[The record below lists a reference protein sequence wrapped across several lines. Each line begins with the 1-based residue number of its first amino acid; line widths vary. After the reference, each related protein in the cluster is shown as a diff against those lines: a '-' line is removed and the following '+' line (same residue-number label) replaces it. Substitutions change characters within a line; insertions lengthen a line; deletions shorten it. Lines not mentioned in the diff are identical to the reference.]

1 MSDGHPAEP
10 EQSGNDPAPGT
21 ASTAVPGDAGGS
33 RAQSRSLWLRRTL
46 NLSQKEAVASAT
58 MTATGDNFFNAFA
71 IFLQASALQ
80 MGWLTAI
87 PQLFGALCQILSAW
101 LGNYLPRKPMVV
113 ATAVLQ
119 TVVVVG
125 LVVLAVAQPEQGVW
139 WLILLAVM
147 YFGCINFIQPQW
159 RAWMGSI
166 VPQRRRGAF
175 FASRTRLTMMAS
187 LLVFAGGGALLS
199 LSETA
204 GVVWLGFATL
214 FAVAAT
220 GRLISSRLLHLMH
233 DPDPRPHRERRKGF
247 LNSIRQLRASLH
259 DKTFRDYSFFVAGM
273 QGVVAISAPFF
284 AVYMLRDLHF
294 TYFEY
299 SLNAIAS
306 IVTQF
311 LTLSFWGRFTD
322 RFGNRIVMQFCCLTI
337 PVIPVLW
344 MISPDFYYLLLVQV
358 VSGLVWSG
366 FSLSTAN
373 YLYDIR
379 PQRSDFAVY
388 AAAQSALTA
397 VAIFAGATLGG
408 LIAAG
413 APVLF
418 EWLGFLQ
425 SWMRSPLF
433 VVFFVTAIL
442 RTVVALWFLPRA
454 NEPVPR
460 RRPKVLQ
467 LILRVSRFNAITG
480 VSLDW
485 LSVTR
490 KPSAHKKTASTD
502 SFDTDP
508 EPQDE

>member
-1 MSDGHPAEP
+1 MSSDHQPQQP
-10 EQSGNDPAPGT
+10 ELSADH
-21 ASTAVPGDAGGS
+21 ASEASELLPVS
-33 RAQSRSLWLRRTL
+33 RALSRTTWLRRTL

-80 MGWLTAI
+80 MGCLTAI
-87 PQLFGALCQILSAW
+87 PQLFGALFQILSAW
-101 LGNYLPRKPMVV
+101 LGDYLPRKPMVV
-113 ATAVLQ
+113 VAAAFQTAV
-119 TVVVVG
+119 VAC
-125 LVVLAVAQPEQGVW
+125 LAALAIIRPANSVW
-139 WLILLAVM
+139 WLIFLAIF
-147 YFGCINFIQPQW
+147 YFSCINFIQPQW

-187 LLVFAGGGALLS
+187 LLIFTGGGALLTA
-199 LSETA
+199 SERA
-204 GVVWLGFATL
+204 GYVWLGFAAL
-214 FAVAAT
+214 FSIAAV
-220 GRLISSRLLHLMH
+220 GRLFSSRLMHQMH
-233 DPDPRPHRERRKGF
+233 DPDPRPHPERRRGF
-247 LNSIRQLRASLH
+247 LPSMRQLLASLH

-284 AVYMLRDLHF
+284 AVYMLRDLQF
-294 TYFEY
+294 SYFEY

-344 MISPDFYYLLLVQV
+344 MISPDFYYLLMVQV

-379 PQRSDFAVY
+379 PHRSDFAVY
-388 AAAQSALTA
+388 AAVQSSLSAI
-397 VAIFAGATLGG
+397 AIFAGAMLGG

-413 APVLF
+413 APLLF
-418 EWLGFLQ
+418 EAFGFLD
-425 SWMRSPLF
+425 SWMNSPLF

-454 NEPVPR
+454 NEPLAR

-490 KPSAHKKTASTD
+490 KSSRKKNNPEQD
-502 SFDTDP
+502 HDP
-508 EPQDE
+508 ES

>member
-1 MSDGHPAEP
+1 MSADNEPQPRGEP
-10 EQSGNDPAPGT
+10 EQSSSDLTAQQPAKR
-21 ASTAVPGDAGGS
+21 ALS
-33 RAQSRSLWLRRTL
+33 RTTWLRRTL

-71 IFLQASALQ
+71 IFLQANALQ

-101 LGNYLPRKPMVV
+101 LGDYLPRKPMVV
-113 ATAVLQ
+113 IAAAFQ
-119 TVVVVG
+119 TFIVAC
-125 LVVLAVAQPEQGVW
+125 LALLAILRPTNSVW
-139 WLILLAVM
+139 WLIFLAVF
-147 YFGCINFIQPQW
+147 YFSCINFIQPQW

-187 LLVFAGGGALLS
+187 LLIFAGGGALLT
-199 LSETA
+199 LSERA
-204 GVVWLGFATL
+204 GYVWLGFACL
-214 FAVAAT
+214 FAIAAT
-220 GRLISSRLLHLMH
+220 GRLFSSRLLHQMH
-233 DPDPRPHRERRKGF
+233 DPDPMPHAERRRGF
-247 LNSIRQLRASLH
+247 LPSMRQLLSSLH

-284 AVYMLRDLHF
+284 AVYMLRDLQF
-294 TYFEY
+294 SYFEY

-311 LTLSFWGRFTD
+311 VTLSFWGRFTD

-344 MISPDFYYLLLVQV
+344 MISPDFYYLILVQV

-379 PQRSDFAVY
+379 PHRSDFAVY
-388 AAAQSALTA
+388 AAVQSSLSAI
-397 VAIFAGATLGG
+397 AIFVGAMLGG

-413 APVLF
+413 APLLF
-418 EWLGFLQ
+418 DALGFLN
-425 SWMRSPLF
+425 SWMNSPLF

-454 NEPVPR
+454 NEPVAR

-490 KPSAHKKTASTD
+490 KTSAKKNKSE
-502 SFDTDP
+502 SEQDP
-508 EPQDE
+508 ET